1 VRSLFQYLPANP
13 AAFTFS
19 VVAAGCLA
27 SCGGSAYRQNADN
40 EVGALLQ
47 DIPEFGIEA
56 NESSRLRNPATDDF
70 PPIPRDDSA
79 ARSVSEA
86 VLGKDVYP
94 DGNPAT
100 KLESDTWRDWLPLDK
115 DGQINLNLPA
125 AVKLALTHSPDFQ
138 REKEDLYLSAL
149 DVTYERFRLDPK
161 PFLDGSTK
169 VARSGAS
176 GDTDGVSS
184 VRSGLRGV
192 AGAGTSWVA
201 SVASQLTFDLS
212 NGATSFGGSLAN
224 LTLTRPLLR
233 GAGKRIYRERLSQA
247 ERTLLVDARRM
258 EQFRQGFFL
267 DVVTGGN
274 PVSGPSRGG
283 GGFASTGLVAGF
295 PSSRTGASGVGGFF
309 GLLQS
314 VQGIRN
320 QEANVA
326 KLRDSLAQLDAAF
339 DAGRIGNRLQ
349 VDQARQALYNAQS
362 SLLASKAGFETRLDG
377 FKMTLGLPP
386 DLPVKVDAS
395 YVDRFRLT
403 DPNLAELQEQTVD
416 MLNAIRDPLVSPDV
430 NSLRV
435 RLEEALMFY
444 SSQKRSL
451 GSFIEDRAE
460 LRRRLPQRKEWFLRL
475 RDRSDLKEA
484 GMSGDAFRDKDLD
497 AIAEQLELSGER
509 LTADFTK
516 SREDMETLRA
526 DLPNLEVQEVRSR
539 LAAGLADFSGLLLE
553 LSLARA
559 SARLE
564 AIVMEDVRVEAKE
577 ALEVARERRLD
588 WMNAR
593 AKLVDVWRDAALARD
608 DLRSDLDLV
617 LSGDVGS
624 NRSDAGHFKADEGR
638 LSFGLQFD
646 TPLSK
651 LAERNDYREALIN
664 YQRARRDY
672 LAYQDGAYRSLR
684 NTARIARL
692 SQLNFE
698 LARSAVR
705 GAIAQVDLAR
715 LRLQQPPQPGKNAQF
730 GATTARD
737 LVNALNDLLDASNA
751 FLQVWVGYEAL
762 RMRLD
767 FELGTMRLNEEGL
780 WLDPGPILARK
791 FMSKEKNEPM
801 PAP

>member
-1 VRSLFQYLPANP
+1 
-13 AAFTFS
+13 
-19 VVAAGCLA
+19 
-27 SCGGSAYRQNADN
+27 
-40 EVGALLQ
+40 
-47 DIPEFGIEA
+47 
-56 NESSRLRNPATDDF
+56 
-70 PPIPRDDSA
+70 
-79 ARSVSEA
+79 
-86 VLGKDVYP
+86 
-94 DGNPAT
+94 
-100 KLESDTWRDWLPLDK
+100 
-115 DGQINLNLPA
+115 
-125 AVKLALTHSPDFQ
+125 
-138 REKEDLYLSAL
+138 
-149 DVTYERFRLDPK
+149 
-161 PFLDGSTK
+161 
-169 VARSGAS
+169 
-176 GDTDGVSS
+176 
-184 VRSGLRGV
+184 
-192 AGAGTSWVA
+192 
-201 SVASQLTFDLS
+201 
-212 NGATSFGGSLAN
+212 
-224 LTLTRPLLR
+224 
-233 GAGKRIYRERLSQA
+233 
-247 ERTLLVDARRM
+247 
-258 EQFRQGFFL
+258 
-267 DVVTGGN
+267 
-274 PVSGPSRGG
+274 
-283 GGFASTGLVAGF
+283 
-295 PSSRTGASGVGGFF
+295 
-309 GLLQS
+309 
-314 VQGIRN
+314 
-320 QEANVA
+320 
-326 KLRDSLAQLDAAF
+326 
-339 DAGRIGNRLQ
+339 
-349 VDQARQALYNAQS
+349 
-362 SLLASKAGFETRLDG
+362 
-377 FKMTLGLPP
+377 
-386 DLPVKVDAS
+386 
-395 YVDRFRLT
+395 
-403 DPNLAELQEQTVD
+403 
-416 MLNAIRDPLVSPDV
+416 
-430 NSLRV
+430 
-435 RLEEALMFY
+435 
-444 SSQKRSL
+444 
-451 GSFIEDRAE
+451 
-460 LRRRLPQRKEWFLRL
+460 
-475 RDRSDLKEA
+475 
-484 GMSGDAFRDKDLD
+484 MSGDAFRDKDLD

-791 FMSKEKNEPM
+791 FMPKEKNEPM

>member
-1 VRSLFQYLPANP
+1 M
-13 AAFTFS
+13 
-19 VVAAGCLA
+19 
-27 SCGGSAYRQNADN
+27 QNADKD
-40 EVGALLQ
+40 VKDLLQ

-56 NESSRLRNPATDDF
+56 NESSRLRNPSSGNF
-70 PPIPRDDSA
+70 PLIPPDDSA

-94 DGNPAT
+94 EGNST
-100 KLESDTWRDWLPLDK
+100 TTLESETWRDWLVLDK
-115 DGQINLNLPA
+115 DGRVNLNLPA

-169 VARSGAS
+169 VDRSGAS
-176 GDTDGVSS
+176 GDTDAFSS

-192 AGAGTSWVA
+192 SGAGISWVA

-212 NGATSFGGSLAN
+212 NGSTGFGGSLAN

-233 GAGKRIYRERLSQA
+233 GAGKRIYRERLTQA
-247 ERTLLVDARRM
+247 ERTLLMDARRM

-267 DVVTGGN
+267 EVVTGGN
-274 PVSGPSRGG
+274 PVAGPSRGG

-403 DPNLAELQEQTVD
+403 DPNLAELQERTVNL
-416 MLNAIRDPLVSPDV
+416 LNAIRDPLISPDV
-430 NSLRV
+430 DALRV
-435 RLEEALMFY
+435 RLDEALTFY
-444 SSQKRSL
+444 SIQKIS
-451 GSFIEDRAE
+451 SVAFAKDQTE
-460 LRRRLPQRKEWFLRL
+460 LRRQLPERKEWFLRL

-484 GMSGDAFRDKDLD
+484 GMSGDVFSNKELDLV
-497 AIAEQLELSGER
+497 AAQLEQSGER
-509 LTADFTK
+509 LTTEFARSQQT
-516 SREDMETLRA
+516 MQTLHA
-526 DLPNLEVQEVRSR
+526 DLGNLEAQAVRSR
-539 LAAGLADFSGLLLE
+539 LVAGLTDFSGLLLE
-553 LSLARA
+553 LSLDRA

-564 AIVMEDVRVEAKE
+564 AIVMEDVRVEAEE

-624 NRSDAGHFKADEGR
+624 NRSDAGHFRADEGKAS
-638 LSFGLQFD
+638 LGLQFD

-651 LAERNDYREALIN
+651 LAERNEYREALIN

-672 LAYQDGAYRSLR
+672 LAYEDGAYRSLR

-737 LVNALNDLLDASNA
+737 LVNALNDLLEASNG

-767 FELGTMRLNEEGL
+767 FELGTMRINDEGL
-780 WLDPGPILARK
+780 WLDPGPILAK
-791 FMSKEKNEPM
+791 NFISKEKNEPE